1 MIPVTSVRRTP
12 GYEPLLRFPRRGDA
26 RAAGPRCRNAFAN
39 RNTWRRPSPISV
51 AASETLIRSSA
62 RSRSTFIRSISER
75 LIKITVIGR
84 QLPIRFENRGG
95 VTSLS
100 GPTVTSLSGVYSH
113 HSHKRYYGI
122 LVRRRWGPAGLR
134 GPAMP
139 DRHSPCQPNRPMV
152 PSRGGLKDF
161 YPDRLKGSEFVLQ
174 KRKSGQFVGSCTLFL

>member
-1 MIPVTSVRRTP
+1 MKFSSK
-12 GYEPLLRFPRRGDA
+12 L
-26 RAAGPRCRNAFAN
+26 
-39 RNTWRRPSPISV
+39 SV
-51 AASETLIRSSA
+51 ATSSCSSA
-62 RSRSTFIRSISER
+62 
-75 LIKITVIGR
+75 
-84 QLPIRFENRGG
+84 
-95 VTSLS
+95 SLAH
-100 GPTVTSLSGVYSH
+100 VLDLSH